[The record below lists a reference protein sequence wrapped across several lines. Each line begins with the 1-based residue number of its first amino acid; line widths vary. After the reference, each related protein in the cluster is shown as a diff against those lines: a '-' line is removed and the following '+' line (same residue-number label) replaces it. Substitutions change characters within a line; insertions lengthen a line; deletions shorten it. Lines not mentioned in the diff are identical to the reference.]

1 MSFRL
6 FFLASLITAPT
17 ISKLNFP
24 STGSIIAHEIPAI
37 TELRLLLV
45 NAGQIGFI
53 YSRLVAA
60 LLVSSPQRAIN
71 GLPSTINCLEVPC
84 SFREGI
90 GMIDCFEQLMLSK
103 DKNIMNA

>member
-1 MSFRL
+1 M
-6 FFLASLITAPT
+6 AQDT
-17 ISKLNFP
+17 
-24 STGSIIAHEIPAI
+24 PAI

-45 NAGQIGFI
+45 NAGQIGFK

-71 GLPSTINCLEVPC
+71 GLPSTINCLAVPC

-90 GMIDCFEQLMLSK
+90 GTTVCLEQSMLNKGINNMIANNLL
-103 DKNIMNA
+103 